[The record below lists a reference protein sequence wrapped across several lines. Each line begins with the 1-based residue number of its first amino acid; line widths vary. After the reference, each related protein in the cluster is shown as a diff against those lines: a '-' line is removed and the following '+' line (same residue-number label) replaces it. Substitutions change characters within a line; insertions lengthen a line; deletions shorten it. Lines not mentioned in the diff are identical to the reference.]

1 MLSSDFRSSYSSNN
15 NAAYLDCNG
24 ANRIFLFFSRRKTIS
39 TDQLQ
44 RLQTPSKKRIGPLS
58 FNSLILLI
66 LLEINDLCVC
76 SNLVM
81 NSFKSLKNR
90 LGIFAPMA
98 KISIDLN
105 SGTVQKESAVIGI
118 DLGTTNSL
126 IASIDSV
133 SRQPY
138 CITKNAD
145 SIVPSTIYFGDD
157 EIIVGKEAQHRLID
171 DPKNTLYSVKRLM
184 GKSYQEIIS
193 HGNALNY
200 QIIDNEDKLVQV
212 RVNNRFYTPIE
223 LSSFILK
230 ELKKIGTN
238 QLKKDIQKVVIT
250 VPAYFDDSQRQA
262 TRDAGKLAGL
272 DVLRII
278 NEPTAASLAYGLGI
292 DKDQSKIVAVYDLGG
307 GTFDISI
314 LNIQQGVFEVLSTNG
329 DTYLGGDDFDQ
340 AIVNHWKKL
349 HSLSNLSD
357 NDKQLLRITAE
368 KAKKEL
374 SSKQSYSDAISI
386 DSQNITFSLNRDQ
399 LNEILN
405 PIIDQTINICSNALK
420 DAGISSSEIQEV
432 VLVGGSTRTPAVK
445 DSVQHIFSDAKIN
458 DQINPD
464 EVVALGAAIEAD
476 ILAGNRTDLLLLDVT
491 PLSLGIETV
500 GGLMDVLIPRNNK
513 IPTQLKKEYTTS
525 VDGQVNLAIN
535 VYQGEREMVADNRKI
550 GEFILK
556 DIPSMPAGIPKIE
569 LTFLLNADG
578 ILQVSAKELRSG
590 ISQQVTLKPQYGITD
605 QKIKD
610 MLQESLNFAESDM
623 DRRSLAEATT
633 EAEQLIYATQK
644 FIRDN
649 NELLTPENIIE
660 LEKSIK
666 SINQSIESKDKNTI
680 SAEIE
685 KLNNYTKPFAEKV
698 MDLKISKALSGKKI
712 E

>member
-1 MLSSDFRSSYSSNN
+1 
-15 NAAYLDCNG
+15 
-24 ANRIFLFFSRRKTIS
+24 
-39 TDQLQ
+39 
-44 RLQTPSKKRIGPLS
+44 
-58 FNSLILLI
+58 
-66 LLEINDLCVC
+66 
-76 SNLVM
+76 
-81 NSFKSLKNR
+81 
-90 LGIFAPMA
+90 MA

-126 IASIDSV
+126 IATIDSDT
-133 SRQPY
+133 QEPY
-138 CITKNAD
+138 CITKNED
-145 SIVPSTIYFGDD
+145 SIVPSTINFNNQ
-157 EIIVGKEAQHRLID
+157 EILVGKEASKKLIS

-184 GKSYQEIIS
+184 GKSYQEIINQ
-193 HGNALNY
+193 GNPVNY
-200 QIIDNEDKLVQV
+200 QIIDNKDKLVQV
-212 RVNNRFYTPIE
+212 KINNQFYTPIE

-230 ELKKIGTN
+230 ELKKIGTD
-238 QLKKDIQKVVIT
+238 QLKQDIQKVVIT

-292 DKDQSKIVAVYDLGG
+292 DKNQSKIVAVYDLGG

-314 LNIQQGVFEVLSTNG
+314 LHIQQGIFEVLSTNG

-349 HSLSNLSD
+349 HSLSSLSD

-368 KAKKEL
+368 RAKKEL
-374 SSKQSYSDAISI
+374 SAKLSYTDSI
-386 DSQNITFSLNRDQ
+386 DIHGQNITLTLNQEQ
-399 LNEILN
+399 LHEVLR
-405 PIIDQTINICSNALK
+405 PIIERTIHICSNALK
-420 DAGISSSEIQEV
+420 DADISSSEIQEV

-445 DSVQHIFSDAKIN
+445 NSVRHLFPDAKIN

-556 DIPSMPAGIPKIE
+556 GIPSMPAGIPKIE

-590 ISQQVTLKPQYGITD
+590 VSQQVTLKPQYGITD
-605 QKIKD
+605 QQIKN
-610 MLQESLNFAESDM
+610 MLQDSLNFAESDM
-623 DRRSLAEATT
+623 DKRSLAEAIT

-649 NELLTPENIIE
+649 SDLLTPKNVTKLEEIIQG
-660 LEKSIK
+660 L
-666 SINQSIESKDKNTI
+666 NQRIQSKDKNAI
-680 SAEIE
+680 SAQVE
-685 KLNNYTKPFAEKV
+685 KLNNYSKPFAEKV
-698 MDLKISKALSGKKI
+698 MDQQISKAFSGKKI

>member
-1 MLSSDFRSSYSSNN
+1 
-15 NAAYLDCNG
+15 
-24 ANRIFLFFSRRKTIS
+24 
-39 TDQLQ
+39 
-44 RLQTPSKKRIGPLS
+44 
-58 FNSLILLI
+58 
-66 LLEINDLCVC
+66 
-76 SNLVM
+76 
-81 NSFKSLKNR
+81 
-90 LGIFAPMA
+90 
-98 KISIDLN
+98 
-105 SGTVQKESAVIGI
+105 
-118 DLGTTNSL
+118 
-126 IASIDSV
+126 
-133 SRQPY
+133 
-138 CITKNAD
+138 
-145 SIVPSTIYFGDD
+145 
-157 EIIVGKEAQHRLID
+157 
-171 DPKNTLYSVKRLM
+171 M
-184 GKSYQEIIS
+184 GKSYQEIINQ
-193 HGNALNY
+193 GNPVNY
-200 QIIDNEDKLVQV
+200 QIIDNKDKLVQV
-212 RVNNRFYTPIE
+212 KINNQFYTPIE

-230 ELKKIGTN
+230 ELKKIGTD
-238 QLKKDIQKVVIT
+238 QLKQDIQKVVIT

-292 DKDQSKIVAVYDLGG
+292 DKNQSKIVAVYDLGG

-314 LNIQQGVFEVLSTNG
+314 LHIQQGIFEVLSTNG

-349 HSLSNLSD
+349 HSLTSLSD

-368 KAKKEL
+368 RAKKEL
-374 SSKQSYSDAISI
+374 SAKLSYTDSI
-386 DSQNITFSLNRDQ
+386 DIHGQNITLTLNQEQ
-399 LNEILN
+399 LHEVLR
-405 PIIDQTINICSNALK
+405 PIIERTIHICSNALK
-420 DAGISSSEIQEV
+420 DADISSSEIQEV

-445 DSVQHIFSDAKIN
+445 NSVRHLFPDAKIN

-556 DIPSMPAGIPKIE
+556 GIPSMPAGIPKIE

-590 ISQQVTLKPQYGITD
+590 VSQQVTLKPQYGITD
-605 QKIKD
+605 QQIKN
-610 MLQESLNFAESDM
+610 MLQDSLNFAESDM
-623 DRRSLAEATT
+623 DKRSLAEAIT

-649 NELLTPENIIE
+649 SDLLTPKNVTKLEEIIQG
-660 LEKSIK
+660 L
-666 SINQSIESKDKNTI
+666 NQRIQSKDKNAI
-680 SAEIE
+680 SAQVE
-685 KLNNYTKPFAEKV
+685 KLNNYSKPFAEKV
-698 MDLKISKALSGKKI
+698 MDQQISKAFSGKKI

>member
-1 MLSSDFRSSYSSNN
+1 
-15 NAAYLDCNG
+15 
-24 ANRIFLFFSRRKTIS
+24 
-39 TDQLQ
+39 
-44 RLQTPSKKRIGPLS
+44 
-58 FNSLILLI
+58 
-66 LLEINDLCVC
+66 
-76 SNLVM
+76 
-81 NSFKSLKNR
+81 
-90 LGIFAPMA
+90 MA

-126 IASIDSV
+126 IATIDSDT
-133 SRQPY
+133 QEPY
-138 CITKNAD
+138 CITKNED
-145 SIVPSTIYFGDD
+145 SIVPSTINFNNQ
-157 EIIVGKEAQHRLID
+157 EILVGKEASKKLIS

-184 GKSYQEIIS
+184 GKSYQEIINQ
-193 HGNALNY
+193 GNPVNY
-200 QIIDNEDKLVQV
+200 QIIDNKDKLVQV
-212 RVNNRFYTPIE
+212 KINNQFYTPIE

-230 ELKKIGTN
+230 ELKKIGTD
-238 QLKKDIQKVVIT
+238 QLKQDIQKVVIT

-292 DKDQSKIVAVYDLGG
+292 DKNQSKIVAVYDLGG

-314 LNIQQGVFEVLSTNG
+314 LHIQQGIFEVLSTNG

-349 HSLSNLSD
+349 HSLTSLSD

-368 KAKKEL
+368 RAKKEL
-374 SSKQSYSDAISI
+374 SAKLSYTDSI
-386 DSQNITFSLNRDQ
+386 DIHGQNITLTLNQEQ
-399 LNEILN
+399 LHEVLR
-405 PIIDQTINICSNALK
+405 PIIERTIHICSNALK
-420 DAGISSSEIQEV
+420 DADISSSEIQEV

-445 DSVQHIFSDAKIN
+445 NSVRHLFPDAKIN

-556 DIPSMPAGIPKIE
+556 GIPSMPAGIPKIE

-590 ISQQVTLKPQYGITD
+590 VSQQVTLKPQYGITD
-605 QKIKD
+605 QQIKN
-610 MLQESLNFAESDM
+610 MLQDSLNFAESDM
-623 DRRSLAEATT
+623 DKRSLAEAIT

-649 NELLTPENIIE
+649 SDLLTPKNVTKLEEIIQG
-660 LEKSIK
+660 L
-666 SINQSIESKDKNTI
+666 NQRIQSKDKNAI
-680 SAEIE
+680 SAQVE
-685 KLNNYTKPFAEKV
+685 KLNNYSKPFAEKV
-698 MDLKISKALSGKKI
+698 MDQQISKAFSGKKI